1 MIKKT
6 HVFVVVVV
14 IVAICLESYPLLTQ
28 SREERVARALAK
40 EEGWKR
46 GWMISLV
53 SNVKHESNRW
63 IIFIERFPPNFGGQA
78 FVDVEDGKLVKYRGG
93 K

>member
-1 MIKKT
+1 MKKT
-6 HVFVVVVV
+6 HIFVGVVAV
-14 IVAICLESYPLLTQ
+14 IVAICLETYPLLTQ

-40 EEGWKR
+40 EEGWKS
-46 GWMISLV
+46 GWMITTV

-63 IIFIERFPPNFGGQA
+63 IIFIECFPPNIGQHA
-78 FVDVEDGKLVKYRGG
+78 FVDVEDGKVVRYRGG